1 MWQQNPPIH
10 GFGTKAVHGAGV
22 LKDELGAQQRARPPP
37 RGKSWGM
44 RVPSC
49 AAAESTFSARA
60 GALFVLLVGVVLLG

>member
-1 MWQQNPPIH
+1 
-10 GFGTKAVHGAGV
+10 V